1 MNAASK
7 SNLAISS
14 FMPQNVL
21 PLPANAPKTQQML
34 ETSVSQT
41 SQSRD
46 PSLTS
51 HKTATAGIPVGQAGA
66 GRGGGG
72 KHSVKKVTTA
82 SFLQSGKQNLV
93 IKQAGTR
100 VNNNGGIPR

>member
-1 MNAASK
+1 MTMNKAALSSQPDSGLAAKTAHIGPEGHNAATHKQLPSQKHSQQKQQNRLAAGGTLPKQGSLPLNAASK

-41 SQSRD
+41 S
-46 PSLTS
+46 
-51 HKTATAGIPVGQAGA
+51 
-66 GRGGGG
+66 
-72 KHSVKKVTTA
+72 
-82 SFLQSGKQNLV
+82 
-93 IKQAGTR
+93 
-100 VNNNGGIPR
+100 